1 VLNLPAL
8 VCIVPD
14 IGQER
19 RMVRVVQTRLAQ
31 APGLVLWITTE
42 VLLNTYGSLVPIW
55 LKNIPLHS
63 QVEQPSNVRRQLIF
77 DMFPEKIE
85 I

>member
-1 VLNLPAL
+1 MLPAL

-19 RMVRVVQTRLAQ
+19 RMQRVAQARLAQ

-42 VLLNTYGSLVPIW
+42 VLLNTYGPLVPIW
-55 LKNIPLHS
+55 LKNIPQRS
-63 QVEQPSNVRRQLIF
+63 QVQQLSNLRRQLIF
-77 DMFPEKIE
+77 DLVPEKSNLQ
-85 I
+85 